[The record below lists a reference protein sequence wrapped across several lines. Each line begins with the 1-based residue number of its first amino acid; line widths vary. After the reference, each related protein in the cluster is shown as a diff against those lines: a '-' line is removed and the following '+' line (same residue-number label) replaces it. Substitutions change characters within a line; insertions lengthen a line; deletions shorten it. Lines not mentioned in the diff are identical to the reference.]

1 MAMRDKK
8 KPEKEKLDPLDYPT
22 RTARLRA
29 KQELIEKEKRRKEEE
44 KQAKKLAIQQ
54 AAEKK
59 RAEKARQRQLA
70 IEKKAAQKA
79 EIARQKEL
87 AQKRKEARKAAEE
100 RQRQIMLAEQ
110 KKEAEKK
117 RQLEEAKRAE
127 EARRKE
133 AAEKEKAAQKAEE
146 ERKRQAAREQRQA
159 ERERIRQEK
168 EEQAAQAARERQR
181 ALEKKQAEKA
191 AAEQEKERKKA
202 EAAAAKHAAQIQK
215 EKAAQIKKDQLV
227 EKAAAKD
234 SSKMPEELTETREEK
249 HQSAFGSWKEKR
261 KNKEDDSEEKYRK
274 MTQGTPQEKMV
285 RGTAWL
291 TAGNILSRL
300 LGAAY
305 IIPWYIWM
313 GSNGDT
319 ANALFGK
326 GYNVYALF
334 LMISTAGIPAAIAKQ
349 IAHYNSLEE
358 YDISFRLFKQTMK
371 LMAIVGVAFTLIMYF
386 AAPILAAGNQDL
398 IPVMQSLSIALLLF
412 PCMSVIRGF
421 FQGNHDMMPYAM
433 SQIIEQVARVFYML
447 ASAYVIM
454 RVMKGSYVSAV
465 VQSTFAAFVGMIFAV
480 LLLLF
485 YLWKQ
490 RAIFHHQ
497 KAISKNVIHFSANEL
512 IVQMIKEA
520 IPFIIVG
527 SGTSIFRLI
536 DQYSFEKTMTYISHY
551 SAKQLE
557 QLFALFAANPDKLT
571 MVVIAI
577 ATSLAT
583 AGLPLI
589 TETFTKKDRRSLAKL
604 VGDNFQLFFFVML
617 PAIVGMIILAFPLN
631 TLFYKADGL
640 GTALLIES
648 CIAGIMMG
656 LFMLSS
662 TTLQGLNGNK
672 SAVGYLV
679 FGIVVKCLLQI
690 PAILAFEVYGPLFA
704 TFIGFLV
711 ANILI
716 IGEIHQISQF
726 SFRQT
731 VRVTGQICGMT
742 LFMSVFAV
750 AAKYLG
756 MLILSPERKT
766 QAFLLCIFV
775 AVIGGFAYLW
785 IALKNRLADKL
796 LGDRVGGL
804 RAKLRIK

>member
-159 ERERIRQEK
+159 ERERIRKEK
-168 EEQAAQAARERQR
+168 EEQAAQAARERQQ
-181 ALEKKQAEKA
+181 ALEKKQAEKE
-191 AAEQEKERKKA
+191 AAEQEKERQKA
-202 EAAAAKHAAQIQK
+202 EAAAAKQAAQI
-215 EKAAQIKKDQLV
+215 EKDQLAKQV
-227 EKAAAKD
+227 AAKD
-234 SSKMPEELTETREEK
+234 APKMPEELTETREGK
-249 HQSAFGSWKEKR
+249 HQSAFGPWKEKR

-291 TAGNILSRL
+291 TVGNILSRF

-305 IIPWYIWM
+305 VIPWYSWM

-386 AAPILAAGNQDL
+386 AAPILAAGNKDL

-490 RAIFHHQ
+490 RAIFRHQ
-497 KAISKNVIHFSANEL
+497 KAVSKNVIHFSANEL
-512 IVQMIKEA
+512 IIQMIKEA

-551 SAKQLE
+551 SARQLE
-557 QLFALFAANPDKLT
+557 QLFALFASNPDKLT

-631 TLFYKADGL
+631 TLFYKANGL

-756 MLILSPERKT
+756 MLVLSPERKT